1 MNEPKIG
8 ALRVWH
14 VPQVPGKPFHI
25 YVDTPQEAQRLV
37 NALAQYDLF
46 QYENRIKPD
55 YINASGLERYEAA
68 SGEGEPGWCEWYDE
82 ETGDCIDE
90 WVDPTSLSESAK

>member
-1 MNEPKIG
+1 MDNPKIG
-8 ALRVWH
+8 DLRVWH
-14 VPQVPGKPFHI
+14 IPQVPGKPFHV

-37 NALAQYDLF
+37 NVLAQYDLF

-55 YINASGLERYEAA
+55 YCNASGLEEYL
-68 SGEGEPGWCEWYDE
+68 SDDGYGNPGWCEWCDE

-90 WVDPTSLSESAK
+90 WVDPTSITAPG